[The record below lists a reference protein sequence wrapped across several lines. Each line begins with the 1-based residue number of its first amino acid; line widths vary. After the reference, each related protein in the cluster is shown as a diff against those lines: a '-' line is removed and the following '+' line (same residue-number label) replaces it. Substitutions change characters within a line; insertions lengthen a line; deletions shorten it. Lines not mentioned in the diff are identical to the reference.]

1 MSGEKED
8 WSEFFDWLSSVD
20 SPTDGLLGDFFSDA
34 NINPCNPNDPFTS
47 LHQHQ
52 PPSSPKCNLSDTTTT
67 ISLPTSTCLSL
78 FAKYRF
84 DLESESVKLQK
95 LGDEAQLE
103 AETLKPIPGFMIEE
117 TMTNSLRFLIES
129 TAQYALSQISATVE
143 NLHQSALTTSLQPLV
158 LDLHNNG
165 LHRCKIASLI
175 YMFSLDS
182 GMGVDCGHHSHAFLL
197 KLPFWNPNVQFY
209 YRKEPVMLNHAQYY
223 NVRGTLALPVF
234 EASRQ
239 SCVGVLELIMTS
251 QKISYAPE
259 HILQTARSPLQP
271 QARQNGG
278 PIENGS
284 NVISACQS
292 HNAVVLSEIEDT
304 GESSKIKSGKKE
316 ESIGLEILHQHFH
329 LTLLDAASRLNVS
342 RSTLKRICRKLGISE
357 WPSRKRNKLKPVD
370 ESVPSAGA
378 NDPNLYTS
386 PSLLST
392 VVVLDQPKPP
402 GSELQ
407 REKGKSL
414 CYRTEVGFGQ
424 VERLLDYM
432 PGGYHNELRVQTGIL
447 QEFGR
452 MTPKENLFVGVTNE
466 QCSKVGGSS
475 ELVFQ
480 PTRPNPSI
488 AHCNP
493 DAILSTLSQTP
504 SRDLL
509 LIRSSEGFSE
519 NAVLASRQRTGPAP
533 KRIKTNLARAVPN
546 FTASIPMTNIQSQG
560 HVHPNKHDL
569 IVKATY
575 GEDMIRFRFPSTSGI
590 IELKNELTK
599 RLPLKVWYF

>member
-20 SPTDGLLGDFFSDA
+20 SSTDGLLGDLFCDA
-34 NINPCNPNDPFTS
+34 NINPCSPIVPFTS

-52 PPSSPKCNLSDTTTT
+52 PPSSPKFNLSDTTTT
-67 ISLPTSTCLSL
+67 IPLPTSTCLSL
-78 FAKYRF
+78 LAKWVHAITHNVKISIITDRS
-84 DLESESVKLQK
+84 DLESESVELQK
-95 LGDEAQLE
+95 LGDEAQLVCLKLSIMKEVLLDLAKCPSGKLKLLLQE

-158 LDLHNNG
+158 LDPHNNE

-209 YRKEPVMLNHAQYY
+209 HRKEPVMLNHAQYY
-223 NVRGTLALPVF
+223 NVRRTLAFPVF
-234 EASRQ
+234 EASRYHVRVTKSSTNEKLDLRLDCFQ
-239 SCVGVLELIMTS
+239 
-251 QKISYAPE
+251 
-259 HILQTARSPLQP
+259 ILQTARSPLQP

-386 PSLLST
+386 PSLLPT

-414 CYRTEVGFGQ
+414 CYRTEVGFG
-424 VERLLDYM
+424 
-432 PGGYHNELRVQTGIL
+432 
-447 QEFGR
+447 
-452 MTPKENLFVGVTNE
+452 
-466 QCSKVGGSS
+466 
-475 ELVFQ
+475 
-480 PTRPNPSI
+480 
-488 AHCNP
+488 
-493 DAILSTLSQTP
+493 
-504 SRDLL
+504 
-509 LIRSSEGFSE
+509 
-519 NAVLASRQRTGPAP
+519 
-533 KRIKTNLARAVPN
+533 
-546 FTASIPMTNIQSQG
+546 
-560 HVHPNKHDL
+560 
-569 IVKATY
+569 
-575 GEDMIRFRFPSTSGI
+575 
-590 IELKNELTK
+590 
-599 RLPLKVWYF
+599 

>member
-8 WSEFFDWLSSVD
+8 WSELFDCSEFSDWWSSVD
-20 SPTDGLLGDFFSDA
+20 SPTDGLLGDLFSDA
-34 NINPCNPNDPFTS
+34 NINPCSPIGPFTS

-52 PPSSPKCNLSDTTTT
+52 PPSSPKCNLSDITTT

-78 FAKYRF
+78 LAKLITDRS
-84 DLESESVKLQK
+84 DLESESVELQK
-95 LGDEAQLE
+95 LGDEAQLVCLKLSITKKVLLDLAKCPSGKLKLLLQE

-143 NLHQSALTTSLQPLV
+143 NLHHSALTTSLQPLA
-158 LDLHNNG
+158 LDLHNNE

-175 YMFSLDS
+175 YMFSLDC

-209 YRKEPVMLNHAQYY
+209 YCKEPLMLNHDQYY

-234 EASRQ
+234 ETSRQ

-259 HILQTARSPLQP
+259 HVRVTKPSTNEKLDLRLDCFQILQTTRSPLQP

-316 ESIGLEILHQHFH
+316 ESIGLEILQQHFH

-357 WPSRKRNKLKPVD
+357 WPSHKRNKLKPVD

-378 NDPNLYTS
+378 NDPNLSTS
-386 PSLLST
+386 PSLLPT

-407 REKGKSL
+407 KEKGQI
-414 CYRTEVGFGQ
+414 T
-424 VERLLDYM
+424 LL
-432 PGGYHNELRVQTGIL
+432 
-447 QEFGR
+447 
-452 MTPKENLFVGVTNE
+452 
-466 QCSKVGGSS
+466 
-475 ELVFQ
+475 
-480 PTRPNPSI
+480 
-488 AHCNP
+488 
-493 DAILSTLSQTP
+493 
-504 SRDLL
+504 
-509 LIRSSEGFSE
+509 
-519 NAVLASRQRTGPAP
+519 
-533 KRIKTNLARAVPN
+533 
-546 FTASIPMTNIQSQG
+546 
-560 HVHPNKHDL
+560 
-569 IVKATY
+569 
-575 GEDMIRFRFPSTSGI
+575 
-590 IELKNELTK
+590 
-599 RLPLKVWYF
+599 